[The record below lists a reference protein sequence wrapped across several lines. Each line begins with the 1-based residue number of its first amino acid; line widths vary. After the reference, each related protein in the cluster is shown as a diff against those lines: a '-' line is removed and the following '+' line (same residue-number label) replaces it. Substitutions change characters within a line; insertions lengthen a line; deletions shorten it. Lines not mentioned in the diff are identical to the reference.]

1 MRFVL
6 RNGRLPGHDQIV
18 NVEVSDGTIRRIGSI
33 DPSVAS
39 VQTID
44 LGERWLIPGLWD
56 NHVHFSQWAQTARRL
71 DVSAAR
77 SAVETAMLVAERA
90 VIMPVGESLIGF
102 GFRAGLWPDAPRRE
116 LLDAAA
122 GTIPVV
128 LVSGDLH
135 SCWMNSMALARYGFA
150 DHPSGLLWEEDS
162 FVVMRALDA
171 VDDMVLDGWVDE
183 AARKAASRGVV
194 GIVDLEMAWSLDPW
208 VRRITAGTNAL
219 RVDFGI
225 YSEDLER
232 AVGLGLRSGDVIDGT
247 GGLLTVGPYKV
258 ITDGSLNART
268 AYCFDEYPGLEGR
281 DDSHGQLTVPKD
293 QLISWMRTATQAG
306 IRPAV
311 HAIGDLA
318 NGIALDAFEEL
329 GCTGS
334 IEHAQL
340 LAPADIARF
349 VKLGVV
355 ASVQPE
361 HAMDDRDVA
370 DHYWEGRTER
380 SYMLASLLNA
390 GVVLSLGSDAPVA
403 PLDPWVTMAAAVGR
417 TRDGR
422 EPWHSEQA
430 ISRQSALAAS
440 ARGRHTLAVGDVA
453 DLAICEID
461 PFSASVGDLRGMP
474 VAATLLAGRFTYN
487 AL

>member
-6 RNGRLPGHDQIV
+6 RNGRLPGSDQIV
-18 NVEVSDGTIRRIGSI
+18 NVEVMDGTIRRIGSI
-33 DPSVAS
+33 DPSMAPVE
-39 VQTID
+39 TID

-71 DVSAAR
+71 DVSTAISAAK
-77 SAVETAMLVAERA
+77 AAILVAERA
-90 VIMPVGESLIGF
+90 AAIPVGESLIGF
-102 GFRAGLWPDAPRRE
+102 GFRDGLWPDAPSRE

-122 GTIPVV
+122 GPIPVV

-150 DHPSGLLWEEDS
+150 NHPTGLLREDDS
-162 FVVMRALDA
+162 FAVLRALDTVA
-171 VDDMVLDGWVDE
+171 DLVMDGWVDE
-183 AARKAASRGVV
+183 AAQMAASRGVV
-194 GIVDLEMAWSLDPW
+194 GIVDLEMTWSLDPW
-208 VRRITAGTNAL
+208 VRRIAAGTDVL
-219 RVDFGI
+219 RVEFGI
-225 YSEDLER
+225 YTEHLDR
-232 AVGLGLRSGDVIDGT
+232 AVGLGLRSGGVIEGT
-247 GGLLTVGPYKV
+247 DGLLTVGPYKV
-258 ITDGSLNART
+258 ISDGSLNTRT

-281 DDSHGQLTVPKD
+281 GASHGLPTVSKD
-293 QLISWMRTATQAG
+293 QLLSRMRMATQAG

-311 HAIGDLA
+311 HAIGDHA

-340 LAPADIARF
+340 LTVADIARF
-349 VKLGVV
+349 AKLGVV

-370 DHYWEGRTER
+370 DHYWDGRTER
-380 SYMLASLLNA
+380 AFMFASLLNA

-422 EPWHSEQA
+422 EPWHAEQA

-440 ARGRHTLAVGDVA
+440 ARGRHVVAVGDVA
-453 DLAICEID
+453 DLAICGID
-461 PFSASVGDLRGMP
+461 PFAASVADLRRMP
-474 VAATLLAGRFTYN
+474 VAATLLGGRFTHN

>member
-1 MRFVL
+1 MD
-6 RNGRLPGHDQIV
+6 P
-18 NVEVSDGTIRRIGSI
+18 VE
-33 DPSVAS
+33 
-39 VQTID
+39 TID

-71 DVSAAR
+71 DVSTAISAAK
-77 SAVETAMLVAERA
+77 AAILVAERA
-90 VIMPVGESLIGF
+90 AAIPVGEGLIGF
-102 GFRAGLWPDAPRRE
+102 GFRDGLWLDAPSRE

-122 GTIPVV
+122 GPIPVV

-150 DHPSGLLWEEDS
+150 NHPTGLLREDDS
-162 FVVMRALDA
+162 FAVLRALDTVA
-171 VDDMVLDGWVDE
+171 DLVMDGWVDE
-183 AARKAASRGVV
+183 AAQMAASRGVV
-194 GIVDLEMAWSLDPW
+194 GIVDLEMTWSLDPW
-208 VRRITAGTNAL
+208 VRRIAAGTNVL

-225 YSEDLER
+225 YTEHLDR
-232 AVGLGLRSGDVIDGT
+232 AMDLGLRSGAVIDGT
-247 GGLLTVGPYKV
+247 DGLLTVGPYKV
-258 ITDGSLNART
+258 ISDGSLNTRT
-268 AYCFDEYPGLEGR
+268 AYCFEEYPGLEGR
-281 DDSHGQLTVPKD
+281 DASHGLPIFSKD
-293 QLISWMRTATQAG
+293 QLLSRMRMATQAG

-311 HAIGDLA
+311 HAIGDHA
-318 NGIALDAFEEL
+318 NAIALDAFEEL

-340 LAPADIARF
+340 LVAADIARF
-349 VKLGVV
+349 AKLGVV

-361 HAMDDRDVA
+361 HVMDDRDVA
-370 DHYWEGRTER
+370 DHYWDGRTER
-380 SYMLASLLNA
+380 AFMFASLLNA

-422 EPWHSEQA
+422 QPWHAEQA
-430 ISRQSALAAS
+430 ISRRSALAAS
-440 ARGRHTLAVGDVA
+440 ARGRHVVAVGDVA

-461 PFSASVGDLRGMP
+461 PFAASVADLRRMP
-474 VAATLLAGRFTYN
+474 VAATLIGGRFTHN